1 MKKKSIKITLGVLCI
16 GVVLICLCIQ
26 FVLNKDT
33 KKLEKEEEKLKTLTI
48 KTKSNKEI
56 ECEYVHVED
65 NQFYIKIPKKF
76 QSLEQEIILKKYSGD
91 VPDIVFSNEETTI
104 NVAISLT
111 ENKIENNSIKSYIAS
126 MEKLL
131 KNTSNILDTKIYKVD
146 GHTVGQMK
154 LITPASDTDI
164 YNNMLCFSYQGK
176 LVIVTFNCTIDLMEE
191 WQDVG
196 DFIIDSLFF
205 KE

>member
-1 MKKKSIKITLGVLCI
+1 MKKKSIVLFALCT

-26 FVLNKDT
+26 FILNQDT

-48 KTKSNKEI
+48 KTKSGEEI
-56 ECEYVHVED
+56 ETEYIHVEN
-65 NQFYIKIPKKF
+65 NQFYIKVPIEF
-76 QSLEQEIILKKYSGD
+76 QSLEQEFILKKYNGD
-91 VPDIVFSNEETTI
+91 VPNVVFSNEETTI

-111 ENKIENNSIKSYIAS
+111 DNKMGDSSIKSYIAS
-126 MEKLL
+126 MENLL
-131 KNTSNILDTKIYKVD
+131 KNTSNILDTKTYKVD

-154 LITPASDTDI
+154 LITHASDTDI

-176 LVIVTFNCTIDLMEE
+176 LVIVTFNCTVDLMEE

-205 KE
+205 QE